1 MKYKLC
7 KSDTILC
14 SPPCTLLH
22 YGESEGGLGV
32 GGLYLK
38 QNILT
43 IRAFTIY
50 PFLIFAP
57 FKYLLVISLLVI
69 GLQNPDNHSFVKK
82 HNLN

>member
-1 MKYKLC
+1 MQKRHHPMLSSVY
-7 KSDTILC
+7 
-14 SPPCTLLH
+14 PPPLR
-22 YGESEGGLGV
+22 GVGGGLGSR
-32 GGLYLK
+32 GLYLK